1 MFRYYLSLGLRSL
14 RRNPILTGLM
24 VLTLS
29 VGIAASM
36 STLTVLHVMSG
47 DPIPHK
53 SDRLFVPQ
61 FNYGELRGYDP
72 NEDLDQQVAYTEAR
86 NLLDSGFGVRRVAV
100 YGMNGALR
108 TQDPDFQAIVGNG
121 LAASR
126 DFFAMFEVPFLHGG
140 VWSEADEQNA
150 ADVVVLSRK
159 MAERLFGKT
168 DAVGERVRMGE
179 NFYKVVGVLDDWHP
193 LPKYYRLINGNGGAF
208 YGEEEYIEPFATAVR
223 HEEGNSGSNNCT
235 GKGPD
240 PGWQGWLDSDCT
252 WIQFW
257 FETESASDRQA
268 LTEYLGA
275 YIDEQKQ
282 LGRFERPSRIAV
294 SNVMEWMQLLN
305 VVGDDSRIS
314 TWLAFGFLL
323 VCLVNTIGLL
333 LAKFTARAG
342 EIGVRRALGA
352 SRGEIFAQYLIE
364 AAVIGL
370 VGGVVGLLL
379 AFGGLA
385 LIAKQSNAMSM
396 VASMDWEMLLLTIV
410 LAVVASILAGLL
422 PTWRAC
428 QVLPA
433 MQLKSQ

>member
-1 MFRYYLSLGLRSL
+1 M
-14 RRNPILTGLM
+14 
-24 VLTLS
+24 
-29 VGIAASM
+29 
-36 STLTVLHVMSG
+36 
-47 DPIPHK
+47 
-53 SDRLFVPQ
+53 
-61 FNYGELRGYDP
+61 
-72 NEDLDQQVAYTEAR
+72 
-86 NLLDSGFGVRRVAV
+86 
-100 YGMNGALR
+100 
-108 TQDPDFQAIVGNG
+108 
-121 LAASR
+121 
-126 DFFAMFEVPFLHGG
+126 
-140 VWSEADEQNA
+140 
-150 ADVVVLSRK
+150 
-159 MAERLFGKT
+159 
-168 DAVGERVRMGE
+168 
-179 NFYKVVGVLDDWHP
+179 
-193 LPKYYRLINGNGGAF
+193 
-208 YGEEEYIEPFATAVR
+208 
-223 HEEGNSGSNNCT
+223 
-235 GKGPD
+235 
-240 PGWQGWLDSDCT
+240 
-252 WIQFW
+252 
-257 FETESASDRQA
+257 
-268 LTEYLGA
+268 
-275 YIDEQKQ
+275 
-282 LGRFERPSRIAV
+282 GRFERPSRIAV